1 LNPKL
6 SSQTNSC
13 SAISICVEL
22 ALIQAI
28 HRHTDGVVTFH
39 CKQNDQFENLFAIRS
54 GYLPCLLS
62 TTDQRLASDA
72 FMSVNAYWYPERT
85 PRYLSAAQ
93 CRKPNRLRYL
103 CACFA
108 DLDFYKLGLTYGQ
121 VIGTIVDYQD
131 GGVIPPVS
139 IIIRSGRG
147 VWLVWLLRDPKN
159 PRLPPRAFPEK
170 QQQYRRVQQRIHE
183 RLANLGA
190 DAQDALR
197 LLRVPGSI
205 HSVSGERV
213 SYFVQADDAGRC
225 FSYTLDE
232 IATQFGLR
240 KDGWFHRLAL
250 KTQERQNGRRWRGP
264 KALTEYRMK
273 DFIRLLELRRGGF
286 DKGCRNRA
294 ALYYAW
300 LLKCQ
305 RIPKDDA
312 LRKVTNLGTAC
323 RPPLSAAE
331 CRDAVKSGYN
341 PNWTNGIAKVTAKP
355 APPSIKYQTVSD
367 WLDIKPEEAAQL
379 KKYPPASRFGR
390 EQTQSSS
397 RPTRR
402 QVAEER
408 RDKISRI
415 VADTGVVPPLRR
427 MQQLLRESG
436 HVVSQVTVM
445 HDYQALA
452 LVRPRAGMC
461 GGRSAAE
468 LVNFQCL

>member
-1 LNPKL
+1 MNPKL
-6 SSQTNSC
+6 SSQTNSY
-13 SAISICVEL
+13 SAIPICDEL
-22 ALIQAI
+22 ALIQSI

-39 CKQNDQFENLFAIRS
+39 CKLDDQFENLFAIRAD
-54 GYLPCLLS
+54 YLPWMLS
-62 TTDQRLASDA
+62 TTDHRLASDA
-72 FMSVNAYWYPERT
+72 FMSVNAYWHPKRN
-85 PRYLSAAQ
+85 PHYLSAAQ

-147 VWLVWLLRDPKN
+147 VWLVWLLRDSKN
-159 PRLPPRAFPEK
+159 AMLAPRAWPEK
-170 QQQYRRVQQRIHE
+170 QQQYRCVQQRIHE
-183 RLANLGA
+183 CLANLGA

-205 HSVSGERV
+205 HTVSGERV
-213 SYFVQADDAGRC
+213 RYFVQADDAGCC

-232 IATQFGLR
+232 IVAHFGLR
-240 KDGWFHRLAL
+240 RADWSHRLAL
-250 KTQERQNGRRWRGP
+250 KTPERSSSRRSSRRWRGP

-273 DFIRLLELRRGGF
+273 DFVRLLGLRRGGF

-300 LLKCQ
+300 LLKCR

-331 CRDAVKSGYN
+331 CRDAVKSGYSR
-341 PNWTNGIAKVTAKP
+341 NWTSGIAKATAKH

-390 EQTQSSS
+390 KQTQATP

-402 QVAEER
+402 RLAQDR
-408 RDKISRI
+408 RSKIRRI
-415 VADTGVVPPLRR
+415 VAENGVVPSLRKMR
-427 MQQLLRESG
+427 QLLIEAG
-436 HVVSQVTVM
+436 HVVSHVTVM
-445 HDYQALA
+445 YDYQVLA
-452 LVRPRAGMC
+452 LLPEQVSVQCNPGIAGP
-461 GGRSAAE
+461 
-468 LVNFQCL
+468 